1 MKISKHEVSCASANK
16 AINAADTDAES
27 IGVDLNKPS
36 AYASI
41 IKKAV
46 QNVFGYRVYL
56 NKRKRSYTIKAVCI
70 DVDSPDGYSFSPD
83 FWERAEQYKNEADT
97 AVQEKAEE
105 LGIQV
110 STALYDSAMMHGK
123 RYPTAEYIVSVPYAN
138 STENPIV
145 SNSSINAAKLD
156 YSTPELKKLRKAIQ
170 SIVVDNDAEF
180 VQLVDAM
187 INNAT
192 INYVP
197 ETRALKR
204 CIDNMLEFDSERE
217 VRNWVLKYAADLGC
231 IDSDNINSASTCVNA
246 ATDVDTERYLHSL
259 VGDVESALANEVDSV
274 NFEQDNNN
282 LYVTI
287 TYMSVTQEYA
297 FGFSELTMLWD
308 SIDEDTSYIVN
319 TILQGLD
326 TMGDSVIS
334 STDVRRGRNMKKYV
348 KAAED
353 DYIKIGNMVIPK
365 NAASYGYDSFENIA
379 RDTKKRYDSEKAAER
394 KAAEDAAKN
403 AEAEKLRKAGEALY
417 QECGNAVDTADTVN
431 EKLEALF
438 EILVP
443 SSGQAE
449 TFAGEL
455 VRAVM
460 RIGYRWYNDGDYFYT
475 GYGLET
481 CGSSAAFIADKTND
495 DMYNMI
501 MDATDNMGD
510 EGRYE
515 NFIALL
521 EEDVLDY
528 VMSNPEAFGT
538 KSEDSRNYESP
549 TLDEFEERSRS
560 YEFDVD
566 TSGEDIAQY
575 VENGC
580 ISWSD
585 FEYWLGELTNYYGG
599 RVSSWARDGFTI
611 VDLNQEEYEEWEEMY
626 EKELDSYLQELEQ
639 EFPNYG
645 LEEEDEEEYYD
656 EEEEY

>member
-1 MKISKHEVSCASANK
+1 M
-16 AINAADTDAES
+16 
-27 IGVDLNKPS
+27 
-36 AYASI
+36 
-41 IKKAV
+41 
-46 QNVFGYRVYL
+46 
-56 NKRKRSYTIKAVCI
+56 CI
-70 DVDSPDGYSFSPD
+70 DVDSPDGYSFSPG

-138 STENPIV
+138 STENLIV
-145 SNSSINAAKLD
+145 SNSSI
-156 YSTPELKKLRKAIQ
+156 
-170 SIVVDNDAEF
+170 
-180 VQLVDAM
+180 
-187 INNAT
+187 
-192 INYVP
+192 
-197 ETRALKR
+197 
-204 CIDNMLEFDSERE
+204 
-217 VRNWVLKYAADLGC
+217 
-231 IDSDNINSASTCVNA
+231 NA

-259 VGDVESALANEVDSV
+259 IGDVESALANEVDSV

-334 STDVRRGRNMKKYV
+334 STNVRRGRNMKKYV

-417 QECGNAVDTADTVN
+417 QECSNAVDTVDTVN

-455 VRAVM
+455 VRAIM

-528 VMSNPEAFGT
+528 VMSNPDAFGT
-538 KSEDSRNYESP
+538 KSEDSRDYTSA

>member
-1 MKISKHEVSCASANK
+1 MKISK
-16 AINAADTDAES
+16 
-27 IGVDLNKPS
+27 
-36 AYASI
+36 
-41 IKKAV
+41 
-46 QNVFGYRVYL
+46 R
-56 NKRKRSYTIKAVCI
+56 TILC
-70 DVDSPDGYSFSPD
+70 SHN
-83 FWERAEQYKNEADT
+83 NEDY
-97 AVQEKAEE
+97 VEE
-105 LGIQV
+105 LAKQ
-110 STALYDSAMMHGK
+110 A
-123 RYPTAEYIVSVPYAN
+123 AE
-138 STENPIV
+138 
-145 SNSSINAAKLD
+145 LD

-180 VQLVDAM
+180 IQLVDDM

-192 INYVP
+192 MNYVP

-204 CIDNMLEFDSERE
+204 CIDNMLEHDSESE
-217 VRNWVLKYAADLGC
+217 VRDWVLKYAADLGC
-231 IDSDNINSASTCVNA
+231 IASNDINSASTCVNA

-259 VGDVESALANEVDSV
+259 IGDVESALADEVDSV
-274 NFEQDNNN
+274 KFEQDNNN
-282 LYVTI
+282 LYVTV

-326 TMGDSVIS
+326 TIGDSVVS
-334 STDVRRGRNMKKYV
+334 STVVSRGRNMKKYV
-348 KAAED
+348 KAAEG

-365 NAASYGYDSFENIA
+365 NAASYGYDSFENIT
-379 RDTKKRYDSEKAAER
+379 RDTKKRYDAEKAAER
-394 KAAEDAAKN
+394 KAAEDAAKA
-403 AEAEKLRKAGEALY
+403 AETEKLRQAGEKLY
-417 QECGNAVDTADTVN
+417 QECSNAVDTSDTIN

-443 SSGQAE
+443 RSGQAE

-481 CGSSAAFIADKTND
+481 CGSSAAFIADKLGE

-510 EGRYE
+510 DGRYE
-515 NFIALL
+515 DFIAQLK
-521 EEDVLDY
+521 EDILDY
-528 VMSNPEAFGT
+528 VMSHPEAFGT
-538 KSEDSRNYESP
+538 KSEDSRDYKSP
-549 TLDEFEERSRS
+549 TLDEFEEGSRS

-585 FEYWLGELTNYYGG
+585 FEYWLRELAGYYGG
-599 RVSSWARDGFTI
+599 TVNSWARDGFTI
-611 VDLNQEEYEEWEEMY
+611 VDLNQEEYDEWEEMY
-626 EKELDSYLQELEQ
+626 DKELNSYLQDLEM
-639 EFPNYG
+639 EYPNFG
-645 LEEEDEEEYYD
+645 LEEEYDEDEYDEDEYDEDEEY
-656 EEEEY
+656 